1 MEINR
6 IIQRDKFEKIKL
18 FEGDSLRMTYNSL
31 EDKRVLS
38 TVTINAVS
46 TMIVDEAV
54 LFEGSF
60 EDRRALGMLALEE
73 EKQ

>member
-1 MEINR
+1 
-6 IIQRDKFEKIKL
+6 
-18 FEGDSLRMTYNSL
+18 MTYNSL